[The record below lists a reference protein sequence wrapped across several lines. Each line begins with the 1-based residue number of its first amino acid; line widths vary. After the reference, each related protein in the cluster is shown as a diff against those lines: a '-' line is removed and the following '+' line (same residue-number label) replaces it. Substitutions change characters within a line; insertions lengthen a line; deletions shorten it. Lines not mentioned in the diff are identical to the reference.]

1 MLKDELSR
9 VIIVFGVFAER
20 SLRTVIS
27 LFPHKRIGFII
38 LLISFSLVIGCT
50 SIPTMHTPI
59 RMTATRTNYNTPTP
73 TVSAISPPS
82 LKPDSTSTAL
92 IQLSTAVPYL
102 PGLAFQLE
110 TSPFSNEI
118 EDAIFT
124 IRSDGTELSRLVEE
138 PRETFYP
145 KWSPDGRRIAFLGL
159 NPISFNYQLYIM
171 EYETGEINIVPTD
184 HVGYFAWATDSRMI
198 AYSEEVDSLYYYQNF
213 TPSKI
218 NLIDIFDFQPQLL
231 YEAPWRV
238 LDIEGSPTGNSFLV
252 LSSLQ
257 DGPRSL
263 YLIDLD
269 GNIIDLMP
277 EGDIIRYMAWHPNGR
292 QIAYS
297 SYENSIE
304 KTVIRVIDLNDM
316 DEYVLF
322 STEES
327 TSEPLW
333 SPSGDLIAYNRFHD
347 SVSYIVYITDL
358 RSGNTWPISGRGDNC
373 HTPLWSSDG
382 NYLAFVC
389 NTDNFQEN
397 GSRLIV
403 YSLLDQTMK
412 TIVAD
417 RVSSNRISWQP
428 GP

>member
-1 MLKDELSR
+1 
-9 VIIVFGVFAER
+9 
-20 SLRTVIS
+20 
-27 LFPHKRIGFII
+27 
-38 LLISFSLVIGCT
+38 
-50 SIPTMHTPI
+50 
-59 RMTATRTNYNTPTP
+59 
-73 TVSAISPPS
+73 
-82 LKPDSTSTAL
+82 
-92 IQLSTAVPYL
+92 
-102 PGLAFQLE
+102 
-110 TSPFSNEI
+110 
-118 EDAIFT
+118 
-124 IRSDGTELSRLVEE
+124 
-138 PRETFYP
+138 
-145 KWSPDGRRIAFLGL
+145 
-159 NPISFNYQLYIM
+159 
-171 EYETGEINIVPTD
+171 
-184 HVGYFAWATDSRMI
+184 
-198 AYSEEVDSLYYYQNF
+198 
-213 TPSKI
+213 
-218 NLIDIFDFQPQLL
+218 
-231 YEAPWRV
+231 
-238 LDIEGSPTGNSFLV
+238 
-252 LSSLQ
+252 
-257 DGPRSL
+257 
-263 YLIDLD
+263 
-269 GNIIDLMP
+269 MP

-304 KTVIRVIDLNDM
+304 KTVIRVIDLDDM

-333 SPSGDLIAYNRFHD
+333 SPSGDLIAYNRLHD

-358 RSGNTWPISGRGDNC
+358 RSGNTWPISGRDDNC